1 MNDLEMLKS
10 WYEALV
16 SVRPDDDELEYV
28 FVGEK
33 EQE

>member
-16 SVRPDDDELEYV
+16 SVRPDDELEYV

>member
-1 MNDLEMLKS
+1 MNEFELVKS

-16 SVRPDDDELEYV
+16 SVRSDNDELEYV
-28 FVGEK
+28 FLGG